1 MFAIHFVGER
11 RYSWNVRNVFI
22 LCMLHIRRTKV
33 WFLACK
39 SMVFGVQKVGF
50 CVAKVWFLF
59 FECYVVVNRS
69 QRISWLNVNISQHI
83 RHIIPIRQ

>member
-1 MFAIHFVGER
+1 MYSMF
-11 RYSWNVRNVFI
+11 SN
-22 LCMLHIRRTKV
+22 
-33 WFLACK
+33 FLKELVPHCK

-69 QRISWLNVNISQHI
+69 QRISWLNVNISQNI
-83 RHIIPIRQ
+83 RHIIPIC